1 MEEGMN
7 VETILE
13 AKGRSVAT
21 IPPDAQ
27 VAFAAHKLSA
37 MGIGALVVSPDG
49 ARVEGV
55 VSERDLVR
63 GLTRHGA
70 RLLELQ
76 VADVMSKG
84 GPVCSPG
91 DTIKKVMSDMTRTR
105 NRHVV
110 VLEGNRLYGV
120 VSIGDIVKH
129 RLEELELETNVL
141 RDAYRVSR

>member
-1 MEEGMN
+1 MN
-7 VETILE
+7 VEGILE
-13 AKGRSVAT
+13 AKGRAVET
-21 IPPDAQ
+21 IPPDTN

-49 ARVEGV
+49 VRVDGV

-70 RLLELQ
+70 RLLDLR

-84 GPVCSPG
+84 GPVCSPS
-91 DTIKKVMSDMTRTR
+91 DTIKQVMGDMTRTR

-110 VLEGNRLYGV
+110 ALEGDRLCGI

-129 RLEELELETNVL
+129 RLEELELEASVL
-141 RDAYRVSR
+141 RDAYRTSH

>member
-1 MEEGMN
+1 MN
-7 VETILE
+7 VEGILE
-13 AKGRSVAT
+13 AKGRAVET
-21 IPPDAQ
+21 IPPDTN

-49 ARVEGV
+49 VRVDGV

-70 RLLELQ
+70 RLLDLR

-84 GPVCSPG
+84 GPVGSPT
-91 DTIKKVMSDMTRTR
+91 DTIKKVMGDMTRTR

-110 VLEGNRLYGV
+110 VLEDDRLCGI

-129 RLEELELETNVL
+129 RLEELELEASVL
-141 RDAYRVSR
+141 RDAYRTSH

>member
-1 MEEGMN
+1 MN
-7 VETILE
+7 VEGILE
-13 AKGRSVAT
+13 AKGRAVET
-21 IPPDAQ
+21 ITPDTN

-49 ARVEGV
+49 VHFDGV

-63 GLTRHGA
+63 GLTKHGA
-70 RLLELQ
+70 RLLELR
-76 VADVMSKG
+76 VADVMWKG
-84 GPVCSPG
+84 GPVCSPA
-91 DTIKKVMSDMTRTR
+91 DTIKKVMHDMTRTR

-110 VLEGNRLYGV
+110 VLEEDRLCGI

-129 RLEELELETNVL
+129 RLEELELEANVL